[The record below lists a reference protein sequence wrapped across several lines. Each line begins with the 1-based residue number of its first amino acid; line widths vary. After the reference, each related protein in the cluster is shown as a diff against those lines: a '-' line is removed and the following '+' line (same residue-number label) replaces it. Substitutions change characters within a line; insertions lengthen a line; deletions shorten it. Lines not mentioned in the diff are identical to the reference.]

1 MASAPIGGVLRQINR
16 LFVEGT
22 ISGLPDGQLLERFID
37 GHDEAAFTA
46 LVERHG
52 PMVLNT
58 CRAVLRDP
66 GAAEDAF
73 QATFLVLVCKA
84 RTIRG
89 RESLGGWLHRVAY
102 RNAVQASSDAARKR
116 TRERLFGDLRVE
128 DKPRSEPSDDWREIL
143 HEEVARLSEKYRLP
157 VLLCDLE
164 GKTHAQAANELK
176 WGEATVRRRLTGAR
190 DLLRSRLAR
199 RGVALSAA
207 GLVAALGRSV
217 SAGVPAAWV
226 DATVKGAGTMS
237 SNAARIAIGEVVST
251 TAAALARKSLRAMLL
266 SNVKN
271 CATVAIVFGLLGCIS
286 WAVVLP
292 QSGRGQAGGSMPG
305 PRPAQASPPAQPKA
319 EEPSDLKATITYQ
332 GHVLDP
338 TGRPYAG
345 AALYLITYG
354 LKQPKNPPVRATS
367 GADGR
372 FRFEVAK
379 SDFDPTYEDAP
390 WSFSTVVARAKGYAF
405 GLANDRGDAKELTL
419 QLIADDVPVSGR
431 IIDLEGRPVAGVIVK
446 VLDVRAPD
454 KASLGD
460 WLKALEER
468 KELYNLEH
476 LFLPNGWDEPD
487 PSVIPPIMTG
497 LDGKF
502 RIEGIG
508 RERVSTLQLEGPTIE
523 TKQVEVR
530 TRLGET
536 IRVPGY
542 AGGKNPDLITIY
554 GAGFEHVAGPTRPIE
569 GVVRD
574 QDTGKPLAG
583 VMVGGER
590 ALGNP
595 YLSVQSIT
603 DSQGKYR
610 LVGLPRGKEGYVLAV
625 PPCDFP
631 VFGSRK
637 AELHVPRDKELPY
650 LRARVAVKETRETGP
665 VHLDIKLMRGVWVSG
680 RVIDKVTGKPA
691 RGQVEYFVYTDN
703 PHLSKFPDFRW
714 SMIGPHFT
722 FKDGAFHLV
731 AFPGPG
737 ILAARGD
744 ADRFVRGT
752 GVDSFTHKQPKN
764 GMFESHPHYVVPVNY
779 HTLAEIDPAAGA
791 ASLTHDLLLETGRS
805 LTVTVLSPDG
815 KPLTGTQI
823 SGLKDMSSWEA
834 TPADRSTHSIENL
847 KPGKQR
853 VLSFLDQ
860 AKRLTGELVLRG
872 DETVTQKVIL
882 QPFATLTGRVVNSAG
897 EPWGEAWLFPIVLP
911 SGYPKLGKDGR
922 FRIEGLI
929 PGKSYSLRLL
939 VNHSR
944 LEGFIVK
951 DVKVGPGEVKDLG
964 DVVPETPK
972 AE

>member
-1 MASAPIGGVLRQINR
+1 MASAPMGRVLRQINR

-22 ISGLPDGQLLERFID
+22 SSGLPDGRLLEQFIE

-52 PMVLNT
+52 PMVLNA

-66 GAAEDAF
+66 DAAEDAF

-84 RTIRG
+84 RSIRG

-102 RNAVQASSDAARKR
+102 RNALQASSDAARTR
-116 TRERLFGDLRVE
+116 TRERLFGDLHVE
-128 DKPRSEPSDDWREIL
+128 DKHQNEPGDDWRDIL

-190 DLLRSRLAR
+190 DLLRSRLSR
-199 RGVALSAA
+199 RGVALTAA
-207 GLVAALGRSV
+207 GLAAGLGRSV

-226 DATVKGAGTMS
+226 DATVRAAGTMS

-266 SNVKN
+266 SNVKT
-271 CATVAIVFGLLGCIS
+271 CAAVAILFGLLGCIAWGVAQPRS
-286 WAVVLP
+286 
-292 QSGRGQAGGSMPG
+292 GQASGKMQGQ
-305 PRPAQASPPAQPKA
+305 RPAQASSPSQPKA
-319 EEPSDLKATITYQ
+319 EKPGDPKATIAYQ
-332 GHVLDP
+332 GRVLDP
-338 TGRPYAG
+338 GERPFTG
-345 AALYLITYG
+345 AALYLISYG

-379 SDFDPTYEDAP
+379 SDFDSTYEDAP
-390 WSFSTVVARAKGYAF
+390 WHFGTVVARANGYAF
-405 GLANDRGDAKELTL
+405 GLANNRGDAMDLTL
-419 QLIADDVPVSGR
+419 QLIADDVPISGR
-431 IIDLEGRPVAGVIVK
+431 LIDLEGRPVAGVIVK
-446 VLDVRAPD
+446 VLDVRAPA
-454 KASLGD
+454 KASLDD
-460 WLKALEER
+460 WLKELEEK
-468 KELYNLEH
+468 KELYNLEGA
-476 LFLPNGWDEPD
+476 FLPNRLEAQPE
-487 PSVIPPIMTG
+487 PPIIAPVTTG
-497 LDGKF
+497 PDGKF

-508 RERVSTLQLEGPTIE
+508 RERVSTLQLDGAAIE
-523 TKQVEVR
+523 TKQVDVR
-530 TRLGET
+530 TRPGAT

-542 AGGKNPDLITIY
+542 KGGTNPDLITIY
-554 GAGFEHVAGPTRPIE
+554 GASFEHVAGPTRPIE

-574 QDTGKPLAG
+574 QETGKPLAG
-583 VMVGGER
+583 VMVYGER
-590 ALGNP
+590 TLGNP
-595 YLSVQSIT
+595 RVYVQAIT

-610 LVGLPRGKEGYVLAV
+610 LVGLPRDKEGHVLAV

-631 VFGSRK
+631 VYGSRK
-637 AELHVPRDKELPY
+637 AALNVPRDEDLPY

-665 VHLDIKLMRGVWVSG
+665 LHLDIKLMRGVWVSG
-680 RVIDKVTGKPA
+680 RLIDKATGTPA

-703 PHLSKFPDFRW
+703 PHVSEFPDFRW

-722 FKDGAFHLV
+722 FKDGAFGLV

-744 ADRFVRGT
+744 ADRFVRGAA
-752 GVDSFTHKQPKN
+752 VDSFKHKQPKN

-791 ASLTHDLLLETGRS
+791 ASLTRDLFLETGRP
-805 LTVTVLSPDG
+805 LTVTVLGPDG

-823 SGLKDMSSWEA
+823 SGLKDMSYWEA
-834 TPADRSTHSIENL
+834 TPADTSTHTIENL

-860 AKRLTGELVLRG
+860 ARRLTGELVLRG
-872 DETVTQKVIL
+872 DETVPQKVIL
-882 QPFATLTGRVVNSAG
+882 QPFATLTGRVVNAGG
-897 EPWGEAWLFPIVLP
+897 EPWGEAELFPVVLP

-939 VNHSR
+939 VRPR

-951 DVKVGPGEVKDLG
+951 DVKVGSGEVKDLG

-972 AE
+972 SE